1 MGYKSLM
8 NLCLDVFHQFC
19 KFSTIILLIF
29 ASVVFFL
36 FSPFRSSIEYIKLS
50 YFILHFFSVFFS
62 SYLSLHA
69 SFCIFSSNVL
79 KVHWPSFLP
88 YNPSTEFLIWGIIIF
103 YFPVEIFY
111 LIFYL
116 VSVVIFKLHLIILIS
131 RAAVILFLLS
141 TV

>member
-1 MGYKSLM
+1 MSFI
-8 NLCLDVFHQFC
+8 NFV
-19 KFSTIILLIF
+19 KFSKIILLIF
-29 ASVVFFL
+29 ASVVLFFSL
-36 FSPFRSSIEYIKLS
+36 LLRSSIEYIKLS

-62 SYLSLHA
+62 SYFSLHA
-69 SFCIFSSNVL
+69 SFCIFSSNIL
-79 KVHWPSFLP
+79 KVHWLSFPP

-116 VSVVIFKLHLIILIS
+116 VSTVIFKLHLIILIS
-131 RAAVILFLLS
+131 RDAVISFLLA